1 MAKSRPATPKDGA
14 VAHSHRG
21 NNRAVLKAI
30 GAKIRSGKEAWDRQ
44 KKCEMVQSKT
54 DFHNY
59 FLVVVT
65 YNTHIHVP

>member
-14 VAHSHRG
+14 VAHSHSG

-30 GAKIRSGKEAWDRQ
+30 GAKIRSGKEAWDRP
-44 KKCEMVQSKT
+44 KKCEMVQSKKST
-54 DFHNY
+54 ARYYY

-65 YNTHIHVP
+65 YTHT